1 MDPIR
6 FTRELKVTMQA
17 LGWRGGREKRG
28 RYLALQ
34 DALCSVSYWYQSEPH
49 APFAPLPDVD
59 GLEVV

>member
-6 FTRELKVTMQA
+6 FTQDLKVTMQA

-34 DALCSVSYWYQSEPH
+34 DAMCSVSYWY
-49 APFAPLPDVD
+49 
-59 GLEVV
+59 